1 MTLSQAIQAS
11 GLKNGMTISF
21 HHHLRNGDKVMNMV
35 LEEVARMGFRNITV
49 NCSSVM
55 DVHAPLIYTIYV

>member
-1 MTLSQAIQAS
+1 
-11 GLKNGMTISF
+11 MTISF

-55 DVHAPLIYTIYV
+55 DVHAPLIYPIYV